1 MNNVHEL
8 LLTALC
14 VEAVCVEEPLQGCRA
29 AGLGGVSLWLC
40 RGEGTEFTDTVIDY
54 LYLLHMEQMSVTL
67 HVHTAG

>member
-29 AGLGGVSLWLC
+29 AGLQGSAVCHCGSAEEKEL
-40 RGEGTEFTDTVIDY
+40 
-54 LYLLHMEQMSVTL
+54 SP
-67 HVHTAG
+67 